1 MARVALIVVVAC
13 ATAAAPALADV
24 VYLKDGTQ
32 VEGDVK
38 RSADGWVVTG
48 PTTRTV
54 VPAER
59 VKSISVT
66 PATARA
72 GAAAD
77 AGLASLR
84 RAADA
89 MTDPRQAVDRYKQ
102 FIDRTK
108 DPKTLDEARVDL
120 KAWQDRLDR
129 GLVKVG
135 DEWMTQGR
143 RDEIVAASGELLQG
157 AREMLLAGRAKPAG
171 ETIDEVLALD
181 PQNAAAHYLKGVM
194 QLAGDQLAPARKS
207 FEASL
212 AAGKAEHAPTLNN
225 LAVIAV
231 RTKQLPAAVALYDRA
246 LAAQPKVR
254 PILDNVAELL
264 GGTLTDEQRDAPAAK
279 RLAERFQE
287 QDVALAAELG
297 KSGLYRWGATWVNGA
312 DLEKLKAAEQRVAD
326 EVAALQRQFTQVQD
340 AVRQIE
346 GEIDA
351 NVRAMRRMEADQYVR
366 DRDGRVV
373 AVPLPRVY
381 YEMARDNDALRAK
394 RAAELRNLEALRTQA
409 KQARAS
415 SPTPRYTGA
424 QRPIGIEGAPNM
436 PPLPPPTAPRAAAP
450 GDAAKPPEPL
460 PQ

>member
-373 AVPLPRVY
+373 AVPLPRV
-381 YEMARDNDALRAK
+381 
-394 RAAELRNLEALRTQA
+394 
-409 KQARAS
+409 
-415 SPTPRYTGA
+415 
-424 QRPIGIEGAPNM
+424 
-436 PPLPPPTAPRAAAP
+436 
-450 GDAAKPPEPL
+450 
-460 PQ
+460 